1 MKLRELRITQQL
13 TQSALAEKSGVTK
26 PTISHIECQTFPPRM
41 ETMLKV
47 AKALEVQLTDI
58 DEFKQRIVV

>member
-1 MKLRELRITQQL
+1 
-13 TQSALAEKSGVTK
+13 VTK

-58 DEFKQRIVV
+58 DEFKQRIAV

>member
-26 PTISHIECQTFPPRM
+26 PTISHIECKTFPPRM
-41 ETMLKV
+41 ETIPQIGRAHV
-47 AKALEVQLTDI
+47 
-58 DEFKQRIVV
+58 